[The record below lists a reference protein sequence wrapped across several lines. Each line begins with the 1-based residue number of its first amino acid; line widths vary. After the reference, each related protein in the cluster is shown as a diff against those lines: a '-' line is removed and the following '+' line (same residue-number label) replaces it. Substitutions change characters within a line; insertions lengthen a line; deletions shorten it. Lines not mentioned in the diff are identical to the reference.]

1 MIAGMAEPAHRK
13 LNVDEFLTWDDGTD
27 RRYELVRGEIVA
39 MAPPSQR
46 HGTIVA
52 LLAAA
57 LIRGVPRECRVVVE
71 AGIRLADR
79 DDTYYQADLA
89 VTCAP
94 PSGSQH
100 VPEPRVIVEVLSP
113 STAQY
118 DRGTKLPDYRE
129 IPSIDEIV
137 AISSTGRDA
146 ELWRRSGTSWIV
158 SRINRGTL
166 RLESIGAEIDLDA
179 VYTGAGLGG

>member
-1 MIAGMAEPAHRK
+1 MIARMAEPAHRK
-13 LNVDEFLTWDDGTD
+13 LTVDEFLAWDDGTD

-89 VTCAP
+89 ITCAP

-100 VPEPRVIVEVLSP
+100 VPEPRLIVEVLSP
-113 STAQY
+113 STAQH
-118 DRGTKLPDYRE
+118 DRGTKLPDYCG
-129 IPSIDEIV
+129 IPSVEEIV
-137 AISSTGRDA
+137 AISATSREAD
-146 ELWRRSGTSWIV
+146 LWRRSGANWIV
-158 SRINRGTL
+158 SRIHRGML
-166 RLESIGAEIDLDA
+166 RLESIGVEIDLDT
-179 VYTGAGLGG
+179 VYADSGLGG